1 MPALFLYFKLILA
14 PPVFGHTFQKND
26 LPVVFSDFKED
37 LGFLG
42 IKESKNKQK
51 TLTLTTFTCF
61 LQLCR

>member
-1 MPALFLYFKLILA
+1 MPALFLYFKLILT
-14 PPVFGHTFQKND
+14 PPVSGHTFQKND
-26 LPVVFSDFKED
+26 LPVVFGDFKED